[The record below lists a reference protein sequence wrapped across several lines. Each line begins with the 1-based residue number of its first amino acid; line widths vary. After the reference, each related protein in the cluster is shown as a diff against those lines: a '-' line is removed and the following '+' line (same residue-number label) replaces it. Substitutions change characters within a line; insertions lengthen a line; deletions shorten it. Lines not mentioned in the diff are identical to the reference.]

1 MNYRGCMGRGR
12 TSALAVMLAVA
23 VRGATVEIQLPLEA
37 NAFKQ
42 DLGAEIANAQ
52 CLICHSVEYVTVQ
65 PPLPRAFWKAS
76 VQKMQQKYGAAIP
89 EGQIEPL
96 ADYLTRNYGKTNAAT
111 SGSSTLPASQ
121 PAPATLAHAGNL
133 DGPQVATKYGCLGCH
148 SPSTRIVGPA
158 YREIAAK
165 YQSDPDSAAK
175 VEQQIQKGGSGKWGP
190 IIMPPFP
197 QVTPA
202 EIKALTSWILG
213 LK

>member
-1 MNYRGCMGRGR
+1 MGRGW
-12 TSALAVMLAVA
+12 TAALGVMVAMA
-23 VRGATVEIQLPLEA
+23 VRGATVEIQLPPEV

-52 CLICHSVEYVTVQ
+52 CLVCHSVEYVTVQ
-65 PPLPRAFWKAS
+65 PPLPRAFWKSS

-89 EGQIEPL
+89 EDQVEPL
-96 ADYLTRNYGKTNAAT
+96 ADYLTRNYGKTNAAAP
-111 SGSSTLPASQ
+111 GSPSPPPSQTAQATPAQ
-121 PAPATLAHAGNL
+121 AGNL

-148 SPSTRIVGPA
+148 SPFARIVGPA

-175 VEQQIQKGGSGKWGP
+175 IEQQIQKGGSGKWGP

-202 EIKALTSWILG
+202 EVKALTIWILG